1 MKDLD
6 QLQIPRLYV
15 PVSLSTQTQHREL
28 CVFSDA
34 SVMAIAAVAYLKTI
48 SATGEIHV
56 GFVMAKAKLAPHPA
70 HTVPRL
76 ELCAAVLATEM
87 AVFIQDEMD
96 IDIHSVTYYTDSKI
110 VLGYIYNTS
119 RRFYVYVSN
128 RIAQI
133 RKSSRPDQ
141 WHYITTEE
149 NPADHGTRPTT
160 AAALKGTNWFT
171 GPSFLLGPSKRL
183 LPQSDDFELIHPEVD
198 PEVRPEVTTF
208 SSMVKESSLGAQ
220 RFLTFSTWR
229 ALTRAVSTLIK
240 KARSVADTHGGNTGD
255 EEEQAVK
262 VIIKTAQQD
271 AFARV
276 LQCLA
281 KGDRIP
287 KQSPLRKLT
296 PFLDKDGLLRV
307 GGRMS
312 SADMSFDD
320 KHPLVIPKTHIATLL
335 VRRYHEQAAHQG
347 RHFTEGAI
355 RLAGLWLI
363 GGKRLV
369 SSVIHKCVTCKR
381 LRGKMEDQKMSD
393 LPSERLSPDPPFTH
407 VGLDVFGPWM
417 VTARRTRGGHA
428 ESKRWA
434 VMFTC
439 LTTRAVHIE
448 VIETMTT
455 TSFINGLRR
464 FIAIRGPIKTIRSD
478 RGTNFTG
485 AYKELRLDT
494 SDSEVRNYLKSN
506 KCTWIFNPPHSSHM
520 GGVWE
525 RMIGIARRI
534 LDALLLRLNPSYLT
548 HETLVTLMAEVTAII
563 NSRPLVSVS
572 SDPEAPAVL
581 TPSMLLTQKRD
592 TLTAPSGNF
601 DVNDLS
607 NKHWKRV
614 QALADAFWKRWKT
627 EYLTTLQTQRKWTT
641 EKPNLQVGDVVLMKD
656 SQVKRTEWPVGLVI
670 KAFPSQDHRVRKVEV
685 KVVKNGTPK
694 VYLRPVSEVV
704 LLLHPGNG

>member
-1 MKDLD
+1 
-6 QLQIPRLYV
+6 
-15 PVSLSTQTQHREL
+15 
-28 CVFSDA
+28 
-34 SVMAIAAVAYLKTI
+34 
-48 SATGEIHV
+48 
-56 GFVMAKAKLAPHPA
+56 
-70 HTVPRL
+70 
-76 ELCAAVLATEM
+76 
-87 AVFIQDEMD
+87 
-96 IDIHSVTYYTDSKI
+96 
-110 VLGYIYNTS
+110 
-119 RRFYVYVSN
+119 
-128 RIAQI
+128 
-133 RKSSRPDQ
+133 
-141 WHYITTEE
+141 
-149 NPADHGTRPTT
+149 
-160 AAALKGTNWFT
+160 
-171 GPSFLLGPSKRL
+171 
-183 LPQSDDFELIHPEVD
+183 
-198 PEVRPEVTTF
+198 
-208 SSMVKESSLGAQ
+208 
-220 RFLTFSTWR
+220 
-229 ALTRAVSTLIK
+229 
-240 KARSVADTHGGNTGD
+240 
-255 EEEQAVK
+255 
-262 VIIKTAQQD
+262 
-271 AFARV
+271 
-276 LQCLA
+276 
-281 KGDRIP
+281 
-287 KQSPLRKLT
+287 
-296 PFLDKDGLLRV
+296 
-307 GGRMS
+307 
-312 SADMSFDD
+312 
-320 KHPLVIPKTHIATLL
+320 
-335 VRRYHEQAAHQG
+335 
-347 RHFTEGAI
+347 
-355 RLAGLWLI
+355 
-363 GGKRLV
+363 
-369 SSVIHKCVTCKR
+369 
-381 LRGKMEDQKMSD
+381 
-393 LPSERLSPDPPFTH
+393 
-407 VGLDVFGPWM
+407 M

-592 TLTAPSGNF
+592 TLTAPSGDF

-614 QALADAFWKRWKT
+614 QALADAFWKRWKA

-670 KAFPSQDHRVRKVEV
+670 KAFPSQDHRVHKVEV